1 MKWLLNTTVRLVFL
15 LAFVGIAVLGIPAV
29 SNMYNFAPG
38 AVSNIPMLL
47 DGKTPFGVV
56 KYIPVLLQKLLFSAS
71 ERIGI
76 PVFGQKFDWVAEAN
90 VSLSPGMPIRDGMV
104 MLRVRHIREI
114 PKGSVNSLH
123 NVINAYARTRIA
135 KGDVIKPV
143 HITDETPPPVRRFPR
158 DEHYFMVFDFPRRYI
173 VDLFV
178 GEKVNLTATFV
189 TRDRGARTE
198 ETVTIPYNWKIHYI
212 DYDNLEARA
221 KWAVRV
227 YLEMP
232 SRESVTVIR
241 RGAFLLPPYGTLR
254 LTRSSPRE

>member
-90 VSLSPGMPIRDGMV
+90 VSLSPD
-104 MLRVRHIREI
+104 
-114 PKGSVNSLH
+114 
-123 NVINAYARTRIA
+123 
-135 KGDVIKPV
+135 
-143 HITDETPPPVRRFPR
+143 
-158 DEHYFMVFDFPRRYI
+158 
-173 VDLFV
+173 
-178 GEKVNLTATFV
+178 
-189 TRDRGARTE
+189 
-198 ETVTIPYNWKIHYI
+198 I